1 MLTEVFLII
10 IGVIVGWAGTQFL
23 PPLWRRIT
31 GRRPVDIHVE
41 TDPGVFL
48 AGQPNW
54 DAFGYILPYQPSE
67 LEPPPSEVCRD
78 WHIWATKQAGIP
90 AGWSRVRMTLSGHLD
105 ATVLVDQVRIRVHER
120 RPRSQGAYVR
130 CRTGG
135 ADAVPRGFTV
145 DLDNDPPSVW
155 PVSPGGDPANAPL
168 AVSVS
173 KGEVEIFEVEAR
185 ATRDIVEWTAEL
197 TVIVNGKRD
206 LLRIN
211 DAGKPFV
218 TAGTDGFSPLEW
230 SGNEWQEAEPG

>member
-1 MLTEVFLII
+1 
-10 IGVIVGWAGTQFL
+10 
-23 PPLWRRIT
+23 
-31 GRRPVDIHVE
+31 
-41 TDPGVFL
+41 
-48 AGQPNW
+48 
-54 DAFGYILPYQPSE
+54 
-67 LEPPPSEVCRD
+67 
-78 WHIWATKQAGIP
+78 
-90 AGWSRVRMTLSGHLD
+90 MTLSGHLD

-230 SGNEWQEAEPG
+230 SGNKWQEAEPG